1 MEQFKKVVTS
11 PNIIIPFIILKV
23 VTYYCLIDVNILT
36 NFLVLASV
44 IVLGMLFYHL
54 SESSMKHKFAI
65 FAIVYG
71 FFSIIMFADTMYYNY
86 YNQTVSVQQIYQVSN
101 VAKVPS
107 SFVATLI
114 PASFFIIWDIP
125 FALYYFKKRS
135 AQCEDKKQDNKT
147 NIRRVMNITCV
158 VLILFLAV
166 NPFENT
172 FVTKIN
178 SVGFFSN
185 HIRDIV
191 DVASGFVEEEF
202 WEPEQVVK
210 TVKAQQKQEQE

>member
-23 VTYYCLIDVNILT
+23 VTYYCLIDVNVLT

-54 SESSMKHKFAI
+54 SGSSMKYKFAI

-101 VAKVPS
+101 VA
-107 SFVATLI
+107 
-114 PASFFIIWDIP
+114 
-125 FALYYFKKRS
+125 
-135 AQCEDKKQDNKT
+135 
-147 NIRRVMNITCV
+147 
-158 VLILFLAV
+158 
-166 NPFENT
+166 
-172 FVTKIN
+172 
-178 SVGFFSN
+178 
-185 HIRDIV
+185 
-191 DVASGFVEEEF
+191 
-202 WEPEQVVK
+202 
-210 TVKAQQKQEQE
+210 